1 MDVFFVYVTVPGEV
15 EAERIARA
23 AVEGRLAAAA
33 NILPGGRSVYRW
45 QGAVNEAAETV
56 LVLKTAA
63 DRLAALT
70 DRVRA
75 LHPYEVPCIAA
86 LPVVGGL
93 GEYLAW
99 IVAETRPNTAFP

>member
-1 MDVFFVYVTVPGEV
+1 MDVFFVYVTAPDTAT
-15 EAERIARA
+15 AERIART
-23 AVEGRLAAAA
+23 AVEERLAAAA

-45 QGAVNEAAETV
+45 QGAVNEAAEIV

-63 DRLAALT
+63 DRLATLAE
-70 DRVRA
+70 RVRA

-86 LPVVGGL
+86 LPAVDGL

-99 IVAETRPNTAFP
+99 IVEETREAGA